1 MHARLRRLPPLQ
13 LRPPLDTVH
22 GRRAVTP
29 LARLRG
35 LAGLPAPHGAALLL
49 PGARSVH
56 TVGMRF
62 ALDLVWLDRDGRAL
76 RIDRAVPPRRLRA
89 CRRAHAVLEA
99 PPGAAAALTP
109 GSRVL

>member
-1 MHARLRRLPPLQ
+1 
-13 LRPPLDTVH
+13 VH

-35 LAGLPAPHGAALLL
+35 LAGLPAPHGAGLLL
-49 PGARSVH
+49 PRTRSVH

-62 ALDLVWLDRDGRAL
+62 ALDLVWLDRHGRAL
-76 RIDRAVPPRRLRA
+76 RIDRAVPPRRLRG
-89 CRRAHAVLEA
+89 CRRAHAVLEL